1 MRSSACVL
9 PLKPRVTR
17 VQRQSNVAGAQTA
30 GRFPNQSPPRSGL
43 VRLLLAGE
51 FPFSPETLGLAEV
64 RTVPGGELL
73 GAGRSAGALG
83 SRPQGRAAGGSAFTR
98 PGLSPHP
105 VEKDL
110 SSSRVET
117 GLGDPASPHPLE
129 AAPPHLIS
137 SLTGPRAGVVA
148 LGPNGDKGSIEEVGA
163 LWQLVRGRMQGAVR
177 CRAAAARP
185 GAAGSMQQLRAAL
198 GAHFSIPRGL
208 CSSLFLWGPSGAR
221 AAVPHC
227 VPAFGSAA
235 RGPRSRRGLGG
246 DGEEALA
253 LRSTPGCGPQGRDP
267 SMSGAFLGVSE
278 APGRR
283 PLWVGVGPGQL
294 EAHPAPVAGLTLP
307 AWEAQWGSLC
317 VHGPLA

>member
-177 CRAAAARP
+177 CRVAAARP

-208 CSSLFLWGPSGAR
+208 CSSLFLWGPSG
-221 AAVPHC
+221 
-227 VPAFGSAA
+227 
-235 RGPRSRRGLGG
+235 
-246 DGEEALA
+246 
-253 LRSTPGCGPQGRDP
+253 GPQ
-267 SMSGAFLGVSE
+267 
-278 APGRR
+278 
-283 PLWVGVGPGQL
+283 VGPGLLCRTVCLPSGQQP
-294 EAHPAPVAGLTLP
+294 EAHGAVG
-307 AWEAQWGSLC
+307 AWEEMARRPWLCAQPRGVGLRAATPRCPGHFWESVRLLAGDPSGWVLGQDSWK
-317 VHGPLA
+317 HIQPLWLG